1 MVGESGAAAEGAH
14 TDDDGERAAA
24 VTALP
29 ELCGLT
35 RLRAPPFIVGR
46 GDTEAH
52 AYDSVDRRHKAPP
65 LPSLPSVTIS
75 LTGDLHGTRHHAGRT
90 RQLPRSVSAV
100 LSIVL
105 PLPHLPRLPL
115 PSRVYPPSCALVF
128 SSADVRPRPYCI
140 AGGSRPVPCSDP
152 TACTPP
158 PLVPSLPSPPPSLPP
173 SPPPHLPTLGRRAP
187 LPPGSMPLPGSVIH
201 RSKVA
206 LTSKRRAAASQRAA
220 DPDLVARVA
229 AFEALE
235 RSMPAVMTAA
245 AANQAHWE
253 AVASSGL
260 AFSVALR
267 NLYAGRAASPAA
279 PADFGVPEGG
289 ARGGSGARPAA
300 GAPAT
305 DSRSSVDSYGSSAQ
319 GGGAA
324 GAVALNDHA
333 ARVLNPSLEVA
344 ATAMAGSGSSP
355 SSTPVVLAT
364 TASRLA
370 SAFMEDVARTRELLT
385 ALHKE
390 RVEEDYYEAKVAEL
404 LATPGGAGS
413 SSGPRRVPAAAAGSA
428 SAVKKAERRAEKL
441 AGNVKK
447 RAEHGRTAV
456 RLRDQAVAAIGRL
469 LAARD
474 PLLDR
479 LLSSFVAAQAARLRD
494 PSYGGMA
501 ETVRGRWPHLLS
513 LPPGDGGLAALRQQ
527 HFAIHG
533 VGGGGGGRPPTDG
546 GWRGGRPAAPQ
557 AASFADP
564 ASVPSDRTSVPVPS
578 SASYSASVAVSPAL
592 PPRETPAIRS
602 PSAPSSG
609 VTKAARPPVVGVT
622 KVGPSRFAPS
632 ADSVPPLRP
641 APAREVLA
649 DRSPSRESP
658 PPAPEPVHEPRP
670 SGHVPDPAYYTYAST
685 APGGPSDDSRYAGST
700 SAANYY
706 GDDATG
712 GAEIVEYGGG
722 RGDDYV
728 GDSGDGSGGG
738 GDGGRGGGDGGSRW
752 SDARSSTPSG
762 GSHPYAH
769 MSALD
774 RRYREMLDERGLDAT
789 VEGDEAWLRCVPPTR
804 FDGSSSPSAP
814 PGAWRDAAPLN

>member
-1 MVGESGAAAEGAH
+1 
-14 TDDDGERAAA
+14 
-24 VTALP
+24 
-29 ELCGLT
+29 
-35 RLRAPPFIVGR
+35 
-46 GDTEAH
+46 
-52 AYDSVDRRHKAPP
+52 
-65 LPSLPSVTIS
+65 
-75 LTGDLHGTRHHAGRT
+75 
-90 RQLPRSVSAV
+90 
-100 LSIVL
+100 
-105 PLPHLPRLPL
+105 
-115 PSRVYPPSCALVF
+115 
-128 SSADVRPRPYCI
+128 
-140 AGGSRPVPCSDP
+140 
-152 TACTPP
+152 
-158 PLVPSLPSPPPSLPP
+158 
-173 SPPPHLPTLGRRAP
+173 
-187 LPPGSMPLPGSVIH
+187 MPLPGSVIH

-206 LTSKRRAAASQRAA
+206 LTSKRRSAASHRAA
-220 DPDLVARVA
+220 DPDLAARVS

-260 AFSVALR
+260 AFTVALR
-267 NLYAGRAASPAA
+267 DLYAGRGATPAA
-279 PADFGVPEGG
+279 PADFGVSEGG
-289 ARGGSGARPAA
+289 GVGAGARPAA
-300 GAPAT
+300 GTPAA

-324 GAVALNDHA
+324 GAVASTDHA
-333 ARVLNPSLEVA
+333 ARVLSPSLEVA

-385 ALHKE
+385 TLQKE

-413 SSGPRRVPAAAAGSA
+413 TSGPRRVPAAAAGSA

-494 PSYGGMA
+494 PSYGVMS

-527 HFAIHG
+527 HFTIHG
-533 VGGGGGGRPPTDG
+533 AGGGGGGRPPTDG
-546 GWRGGRPAAPQ
+546 GWSGGRPAAPH
-557 AASFADP
+557 ATSLADA
-564 ASVPSDRTSVPVPS
+564 ASVPSVPTSVPVPA
-578 SASYSASVAVSPAL
+578 SASYSGSVAVAPTL
-592 PPRETPAIRS
+592 PLREAPAIRS
-602 PSAPSSG
+602 PSAPSST
-609 VTKAARPPVVGVT
+609 VTTAARPPVVGVA
-622 KVGPSRFAPS
+622 KVGPSRFAPNP
-632 ADSVPPLRP
+632 DSVPPLRP

-649 DRSPSRESP
+649 DKAPSRESP
-658 PPAPEPVHEPRP
+658 PPAPEPVHEPRLNE
-670 SGHVPDPAYYTYAST
+670 HVPDPAYYTYAST
-685 APGGPSDDSRYAGST
+685 GPDGLSDDSRYAGST

-706 GDDATG
+706 GDDATRG
-712 GAEIVEYGGG
+712 GEHVEYGGG
-722 RGDDYV
+722 RGDGYL
-728 GDSGDGSGGG
+728 GGNGEGSRGG
-738 GDGGRGGGDGGSRW
+738 GDGGGGGGDGGSRW
-752 SDARSSTPSG
+752 SDARSSTPP
-762 GSHPYAH
+762 GSTSHAYTH

-804 FDGSSSPSAP
+804 FDGSASPSAP
-814 PGAWRDAAPLN
+814 PGPWRDAAPLN